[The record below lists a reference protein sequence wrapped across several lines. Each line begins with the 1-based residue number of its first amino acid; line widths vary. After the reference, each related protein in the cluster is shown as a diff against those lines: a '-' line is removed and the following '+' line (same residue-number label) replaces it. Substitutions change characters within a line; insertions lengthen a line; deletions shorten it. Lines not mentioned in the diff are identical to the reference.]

1 MAPAC
6 LNIKDAIMNRSLF
19 LITIALAF
27 SLSNCAFAET
37 NEVDAK
43 HIQTLQVKAE
53 HMLAGKEGADVYGLA
68 KARALLDLALDEFYE
83 DDRTGIIQA
92 AIAEGEKLLTHPE
105 SALPFSVP
113 NSPQLPGSEVIR
125 DDLWNRIAT
134 MHASPDFGCAAR
146 QLGQLEVLLNWAG
159 HEKWE
164 SGWSHAKPYVEQAE
178 NQTYDA
184 EMEIKHCAEKR
195 LAEMP
200 KPTPVSAAPAV
211 VTIEKY
217 SLQTDALFA
226 FDQSGIEHLVQGG
239 QGKLDKLIES
249 LKTWKHIDTI
259 NVVGHTDR
267 LGKDVYNDKLS
278 LSRAIHVKEY
288 LGNALTQANISASGM
303 GERESMVQCRG
314 WGHSKALI
322 SCLQPNR
329 RVDIIVTGQRE

>member
-1 MAPAC
+1 
-6 LNIKDAIMNRSLF
+6 MNRSLF

-105 SALPFSVP
+105 SALPFSIP
-113 NSPQLPGSEVIR
+113 TSPQLPGSEVIR
-125 DDLWNRIAT
+125 DDLWNRIGT
-134 MHASPDFGCAAR
+134 MHASPDFGCVAR

-178 NQTYDA
+178 NLTYDA
-184 EMEIKHCAEKR
+184 EITIKQCEAQR
-195 LAEMP
+195 LAEERVE
-200 KPTPVSAAPAV
+200 KPSKAPVTLTVEHYTFS
-211 VTIEKY
+211 
-217 SLQTDALFA
+217 TDALFKYGKE
-226 FDQSGIEHLVQGG
+226 GIEHLVAGG
-239 QGKLDKLIES
+239 ERKLGTLASTLRKWESIDKIE
-249 LKTWKHIDTI
+249 II
-259 NVVGHTDR
+259 GHTDR
-267 LGKDVYNDKLS
+267 LGSDAYNEKLS
-278 LSRAIHVKEY
+278 QRRAEHVRAY
-288 LGNALTQANISASGM
+288 LAGHRLPAEIMIASGH
-303 GERESMVQCRG
+303 GEREPLVHCNGTGKKPS
-314 WGHSKALI
+314 LI
-322 SCLQPNR
+322 DCLQPNR
-329 RVDIIVTGQRE
+329 RVDITVTGIINK